1 MSSHLD
7 HGGSKEKNMFRFW
20 IAIFMCAVSSS
31 AWSSAPVDVAAYVKR
46 DDFNSIKLS
55 PNGDYYAASVPM
67 EDKSVLVIIR
77 RVDNKATATFN
88 LGKNKYVYD
97 FAWVN
102 PQLVL
107 LTMAEKIGALE
118 TPLPTG
124 NLYSIGADGT
134 GIDTLVG
141 QDVEAM
147 STGTHIQVKK
157 QEFVAAQLVDD
168 LPADDD
174 NVLISTT
181 PFNSDAYSQIEKM
194 DVHSGKRKTVVRAPV
209 RNARF
214 LTDHQG
220 VVRFAHGVDMGNIG
234 KLFYR
239 AGNDAQWQEIND
251 ELANSHDEWPIGF
264 SADDRIAYLQV
275 EQPQGPDA
283 IVAMDVASGN
293 RTQVFRDDDSDPRFA
308 IYDNGMDVVT
318 GTPVGVGLMDGKP
331 RTAFFDP
338 ATPDARLYRSL
349 EAAFPGNAVYVT
361 SKSTDGKLVLVEV
374 DSDRNPGD
382 FYVFDTVAKKA
393 DLLASRREW
402 FDPEAMAQVRPITF
416 AARDGMTLHGYVTLP
431 LAAAGKHLPM
441 VVFPH
446 GGPIGVADTWSFNSE
461 AQMLAAAGYAVLQ
474 VDFRGSGQHGRA
486 YQQAGAREW
495 GGKMQD
501 DVTDATR
508 WAITQGIADPQRI
521 CIFGGSYGAYAAL
534 MGVVREPALYQCA
547 VGYVGVYDL
556 PRKLSNAETPT
567 DSGKASNR
575 QWVGEAAQLVDRSP
589 VNLAAQIKVPVFL
602 AAGGQDKIAPI
613 EHSERMEKALR
624 AAGVPVET
632 LYYRTEGHGFYVDE
646 HRQAFY
652 TQLLAFLGRNIG
664 APATTATH

>member
-1 MSSHLD
+1 M
-7 HGGSKEKNMFRFW
+7 
-20 IAIFMCAVSSS
+20 AVVAHPAS
-31 AWSSAPVDVAAYVKR
+31 AATTVDVAAYVKR
-46 DDFNSIKLS
+46 DDFDQIKLS

-77 RVDNKATATFN
+77 RADNKPTATFN

-124 NLYSIGADGT
+124 NLYSIGADGK

-147 STGTHIQVKK
+147 STGTHIQGKK
-157 QEFVAAQLVDD
+157 QEFVAAKLVDD

-194 DVHSGKRKTVVRAPV
+194 DVHSGKRKALMRAPV
-209 RNARF
+209 RNAWF

-220 VVRFAHGVDMGNIG
+220 VVRFAHGFDMGNVG

-239 AGNDAQWQEIND
+239 AGDDAQWREIND
-251 ELANSHDEWPIGF
+251 ELANSHDEWPLGF
-264 SADDRIAYLQV
+264 SSDDRIAYLQV
-275 EQPQGPDA
+275 EQQQGPDA
-283 IVAMDVASGN
+283 IVSMDIASGN
-293 RTQVFRDDDSDPRFA
+293 RTEVFRDDDSDPRFP

-338 ATPDARLYRSL
+338 ASPDARLYRSL
-349 EAAFPGNAVYVT
+349 EAAFPGNAVYIT

-393 DLLASRREW
+393 DLLASRRDW
-402 FDPEAMAQVRPITF
+402 FDPESMAEVRPFTF
-416 AARDGMTLHGYVTLP
+416 KARDGMTLHGYVTLP
-431 LAAAGKHLPM
+431 HAVDGKQLPM

-446 GGPIGVADTWSFNSE
+446 GGPIGVAEAWGFNSE
-461 AQMLAAAGYAVLQ
+461 PQLLAAAGYAVLQ
-474 VDFRGSGQHGRA
+474 VDFRGSGRHGRA

-495 GGKMQD
+495 GGRMQD

-508 WAITQGIADPQRI
+508 WAIIQGIADPERI
-521 CIFGGSYGAYAAL
+521 CIYGGSYGAYAAL
-534 MGVVREPALYQCA
+534 MGVAREPALYKCA
-547 VGYVGVYDL
+547 AGYVGVYDL
-556 PRKLSNAETPT
+556 PRMLSNGETPT
-567 DSGKASNR
+567 DSGKAYNR

-589 VNLAAQIKVPVFL
+589 VNLAAQVKVPVFL

-652 TQLLAFLGRNIG
+652 TQLLSFLDRNIG
-664 APATTATH
+664 ARATTATH

>member
-1 MSSHLD
+1 MKCGMWL
-7 HGGSKEKNMFRFW
+7 
-20 IAIFMCAVSSS
+20 AVALAAVMASP
-31 AWSSAPVDVAAYVKR
+31 ASSAPVDVASFMKR
-46 DDFNSIKLS
+46 DQFDAIKLS
-55 PNGDYYAASVPM
+55 PNGDYFAASVPV
-67 EDKSVLVIIR
+67 EDRSVLVIIR
-77 RVDNKATATFN
+77 RADSKPTATFN

-124 NLYSIGADGT
+124 NLYSIGADGK

-147 STGTHIQVKK
+147 STGTHIQGKK
-157 QEFVAAQLVDD
+157 QEFVAAKLVDD

-194 DVHSGKRKTVVRAPV
+194 DVHSGKRKALMRAPV
-209 RNARF
+209 RNAWF

-220 VVRFAHGVDMGNIG
+220 VVRFAHGFDMGNVG

-239 AGNDAQWQEIND
+239 AGDDAQWREIND
-251 ELANSHDEWPIGF
+251 ELANSHDEWPLGF
-264 SADDRIAYLQV
+264 SSDDRIAYLQV
-275 EQPQGPDA
+275 EQQQGPDA
-283 IVAMDVASGN
+283 IVSMDIASGN
-293 RTQVFRDDDSDPRFA
+293 RTEVFRDDDSDPRFP

-338 ATPDARLYRSL
+338 ASPDARLYRSL
-349 EAAFPGNAVYVT
+349 EAAFPGNAVYIT

-393 DLLASRREW
+393 DLLASRRDW
-402 FDPEAMAQVRPITF
+402 FDPESMAEVRPFTF
-416 AARDGMTLHGYVTLP
+416 KARDGMTLHGYVTLP
-431 LAAAGKHLPM
+431 HAVDGKQLPM

-446 GGPIGVADTWSFNSE
+446 GGPIGVAEAWGFNSE
-461 AQMLAAAGYAVLQ
+461 PQLLAAAGYAVLQ
-474 VDFRGSGQHGRA
+474 VDFRGSGRHGRA

-495 GGKMQD
+495 GGRMQD

-508 WAITQGIADPQRI
+508 WAIIQGIADPERI
-521 CIFGGSYGAYAAL
+521 CIYGGSYGAYAAL
-534 MGVVREPALYQCA
+534 MGVAREPALYKCA
-547 VGYVGVYDL
+547 AGYVGVYDL
-556 PRKLSNAETPT
+556 PRMLSNGETPT
-567 DSGKASNR
+567 DSGKAYNR

-589 VNLAAQIKVPVFL
+589 VNLAAQVKVPVFL

-652 TQLLAFLGRNIG
+652 TQLLSFLDRNIG
-664 APATTATH
+664 ARATTATH